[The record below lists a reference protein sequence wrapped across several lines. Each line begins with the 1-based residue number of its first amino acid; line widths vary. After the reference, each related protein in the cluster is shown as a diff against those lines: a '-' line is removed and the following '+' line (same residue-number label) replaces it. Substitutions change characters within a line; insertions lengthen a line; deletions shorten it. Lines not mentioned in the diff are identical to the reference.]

1 MTSSELMS
9 YQPEMRKDCNGKSV
23 YYPSDKN
30 KWPDVQPNFPMN
42 WPEVYTWLGKL
53 GTLVNGKIPAYA
65 GRCTSAAKQRI
76 SGVAYG
82 GSTKRKLRP
91 IAGYEVDLVDHKVC
105 DLLEYTG
112 SGYLRPTPSL
122 KFQEQAAINTIKKVE
137 EIFPEKVLVLNS
149 LDACKGDREWRSW
162 CGIGT
167 PHAPKFPEVA
177 KLSEWAEKHNGG
189 YNYYPN
195 WFEKIVRIVTE
206 RAK

>member
-1 MTSSELMS
+1 MTSLELMRQ
-9 YQPEMRKDCNGKSV
+9 QPEMRKDCNGKNV

-30 KWPDVQPNFPMN
+30 KWPSGMSYPMN

-53 GTLVNGKIPAYA
+53 GSLVNGKIPAYA
-65 GRCTSAAKQRI
+65 GRCTSTAKQRI

-112 SGYLRPTPSL
+112 RGYLRPTPSL

-149 LDACKGDREWRSW
+149 LDACKDTAQEWASWSRSD
-162 CGIGT
+162 
-167 PHAPKFPEVA
+167 PRFRF
-177 KLSEWAEKHNGG
+177 SEWVEKHNGG
-189 YNYYPN
+189 YDYYPN

-206 RAK
+206 RIK